1 MKIIIVGCGKIGTT
15 IIENLV
21 AEGHDIVAIDCD
33 SVALSEIVNVYD
45 VMGVCGN
52 GTDSDILLDA
62 GASNAEMFV
71 AVTGS
76 DELNMLSCFIAKK
89 LGAQNTIARI
99 RSPKYNN
106 HSLEFIKKELE
117 LSLAINPERM
127 AAHEL
132 YNILKLPS
140 VAKVEKFSGKGFEMV
155 EIKLKADSVLDGISL
170 RDFREKYHANV
181 LVCCVQR
188 NDCIYIPDGNFV
200 LKSGDKINLTAS
212 VIEIQRL
219 LKEMGELQRHAKNIM
234 LLGGGRIA
242 HYLADFLTSSG
253 VSVKIIEQDEKV
265 CQELCAALPKAVVI
279 KGDGAQQELLNEEG
293 LQSIDAF
300 VALTGMDEENILIS
314 IYASSQKVPKVIAK
328 INHDEL
334 ISLAER
340 LGIECIVS
348 PKKITSDLIVKYA
361 RALNNTLGS
370 NVETLYKLMDGK
382 AEALEFKIASDS
394 KIVGIPIKDLNLKPN
409 ILIAGIIRCQKNI
422 IPSGND
428 IIQAN
433 DNVIVIAAN
442 QRLSDISDI
451 LK

>member
-21 AEGHDIVAIDCD
+21 AEGHDIVAVDCNNET
-33 SVALSEIVNVYD
+33 LSEITNVYD
-45 VMGVCGN
+45 VMSICGN
-52 GTDSDILLDA
+52 GTDSDILLEADV
-62 GASNAEMFV
+62 SNAEMFV
-71 AVTGS
+71 AVTSS

-89 LGAQNTIARI
+89 LGAKNTIARI

-106 HSLEFIKKELE
+106 QSLEFLKKELE
-117 LSLAINPERM
+117 LSLVINPERM
-127 AAHEL
+127 AANEL

-140 VAKVEKFSGKGFEMV
+140 VAKVEKFSGKGFEIV
-155 EIKLKADSVLDGISL
+155 EIKLKSNSVLDGISL
-170 RDFREKYHANV
+170 RDFREKYRANV

-188 NDCIYIPDGNFV
+188 NDNIYIPDGNFI

-212 VIEIQRL
+212 ALEIQRL
-219 LKEMGELQRHAKNIM
+219 LKEMGELQKHAKNIM
-234 LLGGGRIA
+234 LLGGGRIT
-242 HYLADFLTSSG
+242 HYLAHFLTVSG
-253 VSVKIIEQDEKV
+253 ADVKIIEHDEKV
-265 CQELCAALPKAVVI
+265 CQSLCEAVPKAVVI
-279 KGDGAQQELLNEEG
+279 HGDGAQQELLIEEG
-293 LQSIDAF
+293 LHSVDAF
-300 VALTGMDEENILIS
+300 VALTGMDEENILMS

-328 INHDEL
+328 INRDEL
-334 ISLAER
+334 YSLSER

-348 PKKITSDLIVKYA
+348 PKTIVSDLIVKYA

-394 KIVGIPIKDLNLKPN
+394 KVVGIPLKDLSLKPN
-409 ILIAGIIRCQKNI
+409 IIVAGIMRYRKNI

-428 IIQAN
+428 VIKAG

-442 QRLSDISDI
+442 QRLSDIADI